1 MSDPPMGAGH
11 LDLDQAEDDERDL
24 QIAVAGAQRLLHDDI
39 LQQFL
44 SEMRKTA
51 EHYAVYGAEK
61 PIRQVNRSK
70 VMAIDELRGYLEKM
84 ARTNQDRMAEEDR
97 ARSLE

>member
-1 MSDPPMGAGH
+1 MSDI
-11 LDLDQAEDDERDL
+11 LDQEDPDERDL
-24 QIAVAGAQRLLHDDI
+24 QIAVAGAQRLIHDET

-44 SEMRKTA
+44 VEMRRTA
-51 EHYAVYGAEK
+51 EHYAVYGTEK
-61 PIRQVNRSK
+61 SIRQINRSK

-84 ARTNQDRMAEEDR
+84 ARTNIDRIAEDER

>member
-1 MSDPPMGAGH
+1 MPSDD
-11 LDLDQAEDDERDL
+11 LRLDQAEEDERDL
-24 QIAVAGAQRLLHDDI
+24 QIAVAGASRLLHDEI

-44 SEMRKTA
+44 SEMRRTA

-61 PIRQVNRSK
+61 LVRQVNRSK

-84 ARTNQDRMAEEDR
+84 ARTNEDRMLEEER

>member
-1 MSDPPMGAGH
+1 MAD
-11 LDLDQAEDDERDL
+11 LELDQAEEDERDL

-44 SEMRKTA
+44 SEMRRTA
-51 EHYAVYGAEK
+51 EHYTVYGTNK
-61 PIRQVNRSK
+61 SIRQVNRSK
-70 VMAIDELRGYLEKM
+70 VVAIDELRGYLEKM
-84 ARTNQDRMAEEDR
+84 ARTNEDRMLEEER

>member
-1 MSDPPMGAGH
+1 MGSSE
-11 LDLDQAEDDERDL
+11 LDLEQQDEDERDL
-24 QIAVAGAQRLLHDDI
+24 QIAVAGAQRLIHDEI

-51 EHYAVYGAEK
+51 EHYTVYGT
-61 PIRQVNRSK
+61 PIEVRDVNRAK
-70 VMAIDELRGYLEKM
+70 VIAIDELRGYLEKM
-84 ARTNQDRMAEEDR
+84 ARTNEDRALEEER